1 MSRNKN
7 RLEGHLPEHTEAP
20 PALSPLNFVTPTE
33 FVELPSGGQGYP
45 ETHPLHEQ
53 ETIEIKF
60 MTAKDEDI
68 LTSQALLKK
77 GIALDRFLENIV
89 VNKNID
95 TSSLLIGDKNAVLVA
110 ARGSGYGFDYETTI
124 KCPECS
130 TKNELSFD
138 LRNPSVIGRLNV
150 DQTIVTKINSF
161 TYATTMPFSKFT
173 VHFRLMTGKDENFL
187 AKQLNE
193 NTNASTQNLL
203 TGQFKRII
211 TSIEGHTDQG
221 IIDQF
226 VENMPT
232 VDSRHFKVCLRSVTP
247 NIEIKEPFK
256 CKNCGF
262 EKEVEVPFGTDFFWP
277 DF

>member
-1 MSRNKN
+1 
-7 RLEGHLPEHTEAP
+7 
-20 PALSPLNFVTPTE
+20 
-33 FVELPSGGQGYP
+33 
-45 ETHPLHEQ
+45 
-53 ETIEIKF
+53 
-60 MTAKDEDI
+60 
-68 LTSQALLKK
+68 
-77 GIALDRFLENIV
+77 
-89 VNKNID
+89 
-95 TSSLLIGDKNAVLVA
+95 
-110 ARGSGYGFDYETTI
+110 
-124 KCPECS
+124 
-130 TKNELSFD
+130 
-138 LRNPSVIGRLNV
+138 
-150 DQTIVTKINSF
+150 
-161 TYATTMPFSKFT
+161 MPFSKFT

-256 CKNCGF
+256 
-262 EKEVEVPFGTDFFWP
+262 
-277 DF
+277 